1 MNADQYIL
9 IVDTDEDFL
18 AWATRHLAAPDV
30 EIVTTTSS
38 EAALQLF
45 QEKAPALVI
54 TELRIAPF
62 NGLELLRRIR
72 QLDPNAMVLI
82 STGFPPTSAVIESMK
97 LGAYDF
103 LRKEKLV
110 YELRPTVE
118 AILSAQEEI
127 RAVSSSKVA
136 APQDEDYHETIIG
149 TSQAMQVVFKMIG
162 RVSRSDAPVLITG
175 ESGSGKEIVASA
187 IHRFSLRSNKEY
199 VAINCAAI
207 PGDLLESELFGHEKG
222 AFTGASAQRIGR
234 FEQCDGGT
242 LFLDE
247 IGDMPLPIQSKILRV
262 LQEGEYSRVGG
273 NQTLRSDVRIL
284 AATNKDL
291 EHEVERNRFRE
302 DLFYRLNVVRIHI
315 PPLRERRDDIP
326 LLVDFFLQRIAEQRH
341 AEKIRVTDDAMRL
354 LEMYDWPGNVRE
366 LENTIHRACVL
377 ANSNVLLPKDI
388 PLGRVPRRIEA
399 EHDSAR
405 TTTPST
411 PDTTPADKAPSGSS
425 TSTAGTEPLPGSS
438 SATTPADLPSAPAG
452 IGAGFDP
459 ASITVE
465 QAVEVLLNAAE
476 KDPEMQL
483 LPWLEREMTRFA
495 MERVNRNQVQA
506 AKLLGITR
514 GTLRKRLERY
524 DLG

>member
-1 MNADQYIL
+1 MNAKQSIL
-9 IVDTDEDFL
+9 IVDADEDFL
-18 AWATRHLAAPDV
+18 AWATRHLAAPDLA
-30 EIVTTTSS
+30 IATATTAD
-38 EAALQLF
+38 AALAKF
-45 QEKAPALVI
+45 QAEPPELVI
-54 TELRIAPF
+54 SELRVGPF

-72 QLDPNAMVLI
+72 QHDPNAMVLMF
-82 STGFPPTSAVIESMK
+82 TGFPPTSAVIESMK

-103 LRKEKLV
+103 LRKEGLT

-118 AILSAQEEI
+118 AILRAQEEI
-127 RAVSSSKVA
+127 KATPTAPSSRLN
-136 APQDEDYHETIIG
+136 DEDYQETIIG
-149 TSQAMQVVFKMIG
+149 KSTAMQGVFKMIG

-187 IHRFSLRSNKEY
+187 IHRFSLRANKEY

-207 PGDLLESELFGHEKG
+207 PGELLESELFGHEKG

-247 IGDMPLPIQSKILRV
+247 IGDMPLPVQSKILRV
-262 LQEGEYSRVGG
+262 LQEGEFSRVGG

-291 EHEVERNRFRE
+291 EREVERNLFRE

-315 PPLRERRDDIP
+315 PPLRQRQEDIP

-341 AEKIRVTDDAMRL
+341 AEKIRVTEEGMRL
-354 LEMYDWPGNVRE
+354 LENYDWPGNVRE

-388 PLGRVPRRIEA
+388 PIGRVPRRIEA
-399 EHDSAR
+399 DSDDA
-405 TTTPST
+405 TQKGG
-411 PDTTPADKAPSGSS
+411 DKP
-425 TSTAGTEPLPGSS
+425 S
-438 SATTPADLPSAPAG
+438 SATQAVPAAPVTPSAGSSVAEPMPTEAAPVNPADIS
-452 IGAGFDP
+452 
-459 ASITVE
+459 VE
-465 QAVEVLLNAAE
+465 QAVQVLLNAAE
-476 KDPEMQL
+476 RDPEMQL

-524 DLG
+524 EIS